1 MSITELDFTADDWFE
16 IAGRGHVAT
25 FSDATAAGLPEKM
38 HPRELL
44 NRYVRI
50 DGNEYYVTG
59 VELQGYNR
67 DKFGLCIRGPRK

>member
-1 MSITELDFTADDWFE
+1 MTELDFTADDWFK
-16 IAGRGHVAT
+16 ITGRGWVAT
-25 FSDATAAGLPEKM
+25 FADATAAGLPEKM

-50 DGNEYYVTG
+50 DGHEYWVTG

-67 DKFGLCIRGPRK
+67 DKFGLCVRGDKK